1 MGSALK
7 EVRTEDSELDELAK
21 EHGEIH
27 VFSTRHGKV
36 AFKAPSFADYQRF
49 TDKITDGKGSKFASM
64 RELALAC
71 RAYPAR
77 EDLLAIFEKMPGM
90 VLQAATAIQELAG
103 TEVEGEVKKG

>member
-1 MGSALK
+1 MDIFHRATAG
-7 EVRTEDSELDELAK
+7 
-21 EHGEIH
+21 
-27 VFSTRHGKV
+27 
-36 AFKAPSFADYQRF
+36 ADYQRF
-49 TDKITDGKGSKFASM
+49 TDKITDNKGSKFAVM

-71 RAYPAR
+71 RVHPSR

>member
-7 EVRTEDSELDELAK
+7 EVKTEEAELDELAK

-27 VFSTRHGKV
+27 VFATRHGKV
-36 AFKAPSFADYQRF
+36 AFKSPSFADYQRF

-64 RELALAC
+64 RELAIAC
-71 RAYPAR
+71 RVYPSR
-77 EDLLAIFEKMPGM
+77 EDLLVVFEKMPGM

-103 TEVEGEVKKG
+103 TEVEVEVKKG